1 MKQVR
6 IDNQNEYE
14 QHFKQIQKKTGGTCQ
29 NGIPGTQ
36 T

>member
-14 QHFKQIQKKTGGTCQ
+14 QHFKQIQKKTGGTRQ
-29 NGIPGTQ
+29 DGIPGTQ